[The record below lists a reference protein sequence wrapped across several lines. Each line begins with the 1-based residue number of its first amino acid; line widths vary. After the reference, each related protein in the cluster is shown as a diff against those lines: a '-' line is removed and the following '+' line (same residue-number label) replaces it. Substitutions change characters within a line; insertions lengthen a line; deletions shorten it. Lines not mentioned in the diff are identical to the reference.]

1 MRSLLSNIEIFR
13 SPIRARRIHNKS
25 ACCSLSRYC
34 KSLNPV
40 CIISC
45 RVCWNDWVFVIICRF
60 VLLLIEERA
69 KERDVIKAFDE
80 EGHDKL

>member
-1 MRSLLSNIEIFR
+1 MRSLSSDIEIFR
-13 SPIRARRIHNKS
+13 SPIRARRIRNES
-25 ACCSLSRYC
+25 VYCSLSRYC

-40 CIISC
+40 CVISY